1 MKRPGRLS
9 DRWALVLPVY
19 LPTFLLAFGQGM
31 LVPTLPLYALTI
43 EKSFSLASLVVAAA
57 GIGTVLADVP
67 SGILLDRI
75 GRKRAMMVGT
85 LAIAVSTVGIA
96 VTSDYW
102 VLIAFRLLAGV
113 GTALWNISR
122 MAYLAESTTSAT
134 RGRSIATFGGI
145 NRFGTFV
152 GPAVGGVVAAV
163 FSLQVSFL
171 VTAALAVAAAGV
183 SFVFIQDG
191 STAYSRKAKHM
202 RWAILGQLAR
212 SHWKEL
218 LTAGSAQVFAQMLR
232 QGRATLV
239 PLYAATVLGL
249 SVAEVGSIVS
259 VSSAIDMSL
268 FIPAGMIMDRFGRKF
283 AAVPSFAVM
292 SIGMAL
298 IPFARDY
305 LGLAIAVSVI
315 GIGNGLS
322 SGTMF
327 TLGADLA
334 PPGATGEFLGLWR
347 LIGDVGSTGG
357 PVVVGGIADAF
368 GLAASALVLAGVGMM
383 SAVTLYLFVRETLEP
398 QPARVAPSPP
408 PI

>member
-1 MKRPGRLS
+1 MRDQNRLS
-9 DRWALVLPVY
+9 DRWALFLPVY

-43 EKSFSLASLVVAAA
+43 QNSFGLASLLIAAA

-67 SGILLDRI
+67 CGILLDRI
-75 GRKRAMMVGT
+75 GRRRAMMVGT
-85 LAIAVSTVGIA
+85 LAIALSTVGLA
-96 VTSDYW
+96 MTSDYGL
-102 VLIAFRLLAGV
+102 LIACRLVAGV

-122 MAYLAESTTSAT
+122 MAYLAESTSSTT

-145 NRFGTFV
+145 NRVGTFA
-152 GPAVGGVVAAV
+152 GPAIGGVIAAIS
-163 FSLQVSFL
+163 SLQVSFL
-171 VTAALAVAAAGV
+171 VTAALAVAAAVV
-183 SFVFIQDG
+183 SFLYIRDG
-191 STAYSRKAKHM
+191 SLGARKSKHM

-212 SHWKEL
+212 THWKEL

-232 QGRATLV
+232 QGRSTLV

-259 VSSAIDMSL
+259 LSSAIDMSL

-298 IPFARDY
+298 IPFAHDY
-305 LGLAIAVSVI
+305 FGLAIAVSVI
-315 GIGNGLS
+315 GVGNGLS

-334 PPGATGEFLGLWR
+334 PPEATGEFLGLWR
-347 LIGDVGSTGG
+347 LIGDLGSTGG
-357 PVVVGGIADAF
+357 PVAVGGIADAL
-368 GLAASALVLAGVGMM
+368 GLEASAMVLAGIGML

-398 QPARVAPSPP
+398 APAPAKSG
-408 PI
+408 